1 MCFAISIPLAGATAT
16 VAAPV
21 GRRAL
26 AGKEKRK
33 HEAKSNGPEKLNRDV
48 KFHYNLPGAL
58 TATGRLGGTTLAAG
72 LNL

>member
-1 MCFAISIPLAGATAT
+1 MCFALPLAGATAT

-26 AGKEKRK
+26 AEKEKR
-33 HEAKSNGPEKLNRDV
+33 ELFKSNGPQKVKRVV
-48 KFHYNLPGAL
+48 KFQYNSPGAL